1 MKVKYTDNKWI
12 NRQVKMIENKCRKMG
27 KSYSTGIMKELTDK
41 AIIELRDC
49 DEYGNCVIVLNIG
62 QFEINKKDVLK
73 KYFLN

>member
-1 MKVKYTDNKWI
+1 
-12 NRQVKMIENKCRKMG
+12 
-27 KSYSTGIMKELTDK
+27 MKELTDK